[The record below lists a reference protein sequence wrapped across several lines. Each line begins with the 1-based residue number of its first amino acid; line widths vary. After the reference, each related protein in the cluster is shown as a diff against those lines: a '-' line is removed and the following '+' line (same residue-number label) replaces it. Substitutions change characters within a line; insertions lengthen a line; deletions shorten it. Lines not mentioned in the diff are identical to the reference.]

1 MQRRGLTGI
10 LLGLIAA
17 IAFGAGGVI
26 VKPLL
31 ESGWTPAAAV
41 LARVSITAVVLLVPG
56 LLALRV
62 AGAGRLRIDLRP
74 LWRAKWTVLVY
85 ATLAVAGVQVAF
97 YSAIQRIPVATTLL
111 IEYLAPVALVVLA
124 WVRSRRR
131 PAGIV
136 LIGSL
141 VAIGGLVL
149 VVGPGGGGALDPIGV
164 GLAGIAMIGVATYY
178 LMGDRPDLPP
188 MALISAGF
196 VVGAIELWIIAPT
209 GLLPVAATFGEV
221 PFLGGTAPWW
231 VPTIAV
237 ALFSTAVAYVAGIA
251 AIGRLGSRLSSFL
264 GLTEVLFAGVFGWI
278 LLGEALGPVQ
288 IVGGVLV
295 LAGIV
300 LIRLEKPAPELVDP
314 MPIADLGVATA
325 PITEPIDL
333 RSVVDQAEHRPAE
346 HSAAEHRPAE
356 HRATDS
362 RPTTPDGTLTA

>member
-1 MQRRGLTGI
+1 MQQRSLSGI
-10 LLGLIAA
+10 LLGITAA

-31 ESGWTPAAAV
+31 ESGWTPVAAV
-41 LARVSITAVVLLVPG
+41 IARVSITAVVLLIPG

-62 AGAGRLRIDLRP
+62 PGAERLRIDLRP
-74 LWRAKWTVLVY
+74 LWRAKWTVLLY

-124 WVRSRRR
+124 WVSTRRR

-136 LIGSL
+136 LVGSV

-149 VVGPGGGGALDPIGV
+149 VVGPGGGSLDPIGV
-164 GLAGIAMIGVATYY
+164 GLAGIAMIGVAAYY

-196 VVGAIELWIIAPT
+196 IVGAIELWIIAPT
-209 GLLPVAATFGEV
+209 GLLPVAATFGAV

-237 ALFSTAVAYVAGIA
+237 AIFSTAIAYVAGIA
-251 AIGRLGSRLSSFL
+251 AIVRLGSRLSSFL

-288 IVGGVLV
+288 ILGGVLV

-314 MPIADLGVATA
+314 MPIADLGIATA
-325 PITEPIDL
+325 PITEPIQL
-333 RSVVDQAEHRPAE
+333 HTIAEPGEAKP
-346 HSAAEHRPAE
+346 SI
-356 HRATDS
+356 
-362 RPTTPDGTLTA
+362 TPGGTLTA

>member
-1 MQRRGLTGI
+1 MQRRSLTGI
-10 LLGLIAA
+10 LLGLTAA

-41 LARVSITAVVLLVPG
+41 IARVSITAVVLLIPG

-62 AGAGRLRIDLRP
+62 HGAERLRIDLRP

-97 YSAIQRIPVATTLL
+97 YTAIQRIPVATTLL

-124 WVRSRRR
+124 WVRTRHR

-136 LIGSL
+136 LIGSV

-149 VVGPGGGGALDPIGV
+149 VVGPGGGNLDPVGV
-164 GLAGIAMIGVATYY
+164 GIAGIAMIGVAAYY
-178 LMGDRPDLPP
+178 LMGDRPELPP
-188 MALISAGF
+188 MALIAAGF

-221 PFLGGTAPWW
+221 PFLGGSSPWW

-264 GLTEVLFAGVFGWI
+264 GLTEVLFAGVFGWL
-278 LLGEALGPVQ
+278 LLGEALGPIQ

-300 LIRLEKPAPELVDP
+300 LIRLEKPAPDLVDP
-314 MPIADLGVATA
+314 MPIADLGIAGA
-325 PITEPIDL
+325 PITAPIDL
-333 RSVVDQAEHRPAE
+333 RHL
-346 HSAAEHRPAE
+346 SADDTNQESTHP
-356 HRATDS
+356 
-362 RPTTPDGTLTA
+362 GTLTA

>member
-1 MQRRGLTGI
+1 MQRRGLTGV
-10 LLGLIAA
+10 LLGIVAA

-31 ESGWTPAAAV
+31 EAGWTPAAAV
-41 LARVSITAVVLLVPG
+41 LARVSITAVVLLIPG

-62 AGAGRLRIDLRP
+62 AGADRLRIDLRP

-124 WVRSRRR
+124 WVRSRHR

-149 VVGPGGGGALDPIGV
+149 VVGPGGGALDPIGV

-221 PFLGGTAPWW
+221 PFLGGSAPWW
-231 VPTIAV
+231 VPLVTV
-237 ALFSTAVAYVAGIA
+237 GVVSTAFAYVAGIA

-288 IVGGVLV
+288 IVGGALV

-314 MPIADLGVATA
+314 VPIADLGVATA

-333 RSVVDQAEHRPAE
+333 RAVVAEPDD
-346 HSAAEHRPAE
+346 
-356 HRATDS
+356 HRAADP
-362 RPTTPDGTLTA
+362 RPTADGTLTA